1 MIGPKKT
8 IKGIRL
14 PDTTP
19 PAVGFGRLP
28 SPQIAKE
35 KYPLRAALA
44 RPRKAETLPARKRWR
59 LYRAAQLD
67 QGSTPQ
73 CVAYTGKHWESSL
86 PTYTKTGLAPGELYA
101 RCKKIDPWP
110 GEDGTSA
117 DALLQV
123 YRAIGKVKSW
133 HWYANGDKQSADT
146 WLLTKGPLWF
156 GSGWTES
163 MFRTD
168 DRGVMDVIGPMQ
180 YGHEVLVI
188 GYDRTT
194 GLYEICNSWGNTR
207 FGLLGRG
214 FLRRADFWRLVDG
227 SGDLVGVEETK

>member
-59 LYRAAQLD
+59 LYRAQQLD

-133 HWYANGDKQSADT
+133 HWYDGNRVDVER
-146 WLLTKGPLWF
+146 WLLTRGPMWW
-156 GSGWTES
+156 GAGWSES

-168 DRGVMDVIGPMQ
+168 ANGLITVTGPLI
-180 YGHEVLVI
+180 YGHETLVI
-188 GYDRTT
+188 ATDRVKRRK
-194 GLYEICNSWGNTR
+194 EIVNSWGNDR
-207 FGLLGRG
+207 FGIEGRG
-214 FLRRADFWRLVDG
+214 WISDDDFWRVTDQA
-227 SGDLVGVEETK
+227 GDLVGVEEAR